1 MTHRLFIGIRPPE
14 TVRDALLDLMD
25 GVDDARW
32 QDDDQLHLTL
42 RFVGDVETHV
52 ADDLAEAL
60 SAISF
65 APFPMVLRGTGTF
78 ERKGRVHTLW
88 AGVAPSPDLL
98 ALQKKVERRCVAVG
112 LIPETRKFHPHVTLA
127 RLNSSTGPVGP
138 FLARTAG
145 AELGAWSVDSY
156 ILIESHLRTAGSVY
170 EPIVRYPATE
180 QE

>member
-65 APFPMVLRGTGTF
+65 APFPLVLRGTGTF

-88 AGVAPSPDLL
+88 AGVDPSPGLL

-112 LIPETRKFHPHVTLA
+112 LVPETRKFHPHVTLA

-145 AELGAWSVDSY
+145 AELGGWSVDSY
-156 ILIESHLRTAGSVY
+156 MLIESHLRTGGSVY